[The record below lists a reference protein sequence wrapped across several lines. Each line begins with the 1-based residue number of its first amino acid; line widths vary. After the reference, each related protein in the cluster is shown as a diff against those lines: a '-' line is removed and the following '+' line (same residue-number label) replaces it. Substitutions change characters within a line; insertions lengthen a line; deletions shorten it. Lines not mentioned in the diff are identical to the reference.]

1 MIEVYLLVIP
11 FCFLISLISSFARK
25 GFLKAVLHSLLS
37 AISRPISLPLL
48 VLKRLFKR
56 SH

>member
-11 FCFLISLISSFARK
+11 FCFLISLISFFARK
-25 GFLKAVLHSLLS
+25 GFLKAVLHSLLP

-48 VLKRLFKR
+48 ALKRLFKR

>member
-25 GFLKAVLHSLLS
+25 GFLKAVLHSLLL
-37 AISRPISLPLL
+37 AIIWPISLPLL

>member
-1 MIEVYLLVIP
+1 MIEIYLLLIP
-11 FCFLISLISSFARK
+11 LCFLIYLASSFARK
-25 GFLKAVLHSLLS
+25 GFLKAVLHSLLL
-37 AISRPISLPLL
+37 AISWPISLPLL

>member
-25 GFLKAVLHSLLS
+25 GFLKAVLHSLLL
-37 AISRPISLPLL
+37 AISWPISLPLL